1 MNADIPNSFFDHYIR
16 YIDSTIDLLK
26 NQGDWKI
33 GLTSWIVVLMFQFF
47 IGITAMQLAL
57 MYISYMSASL
67 FVLSIFVG
75 ALMITTSKLVK
86 LPKVEYYKNNRHLY
100 TFSYNRT
107 ASFIN
112 NMSDRYGNLSF
123 LRAGVMLLIDSF
135 IVVAAYYA
143 VQNPFAISVIVAIV
157 LFVLVKKS

>member
-26 NQGDWKI
+26 NQGSWTI
-33 GLTSWIVVLMFQFF
+33 GLTSWIVVLMIQGF
-47 IGITAMQLAL
+47 IGIAAMQLAL

-86 LPKVEYYKNNRHLY
+86 LPKLEYYKYNRHLY
-100 TFSYNRT
+100 TFSYNRI

-112 NMSDRYGNLSF
+112 NMSDRYGNISF
-123 LRAGVMLLIDSF
+123 IRAGAMLLIDSF
-135 IVVAAYYA
+135 IVVAAYY
-143 VQNPFAISVIVAIV
+143 VMTSPLSLMVVVAI
-157 LFVLVKKS
+157 LMFLLIKKS